1 MSNGAIYQP
10 SYPPSLAHV
19 PDVEFAVKDP
29 AVIKAE
35 AIADYEAAYLAL
47 TNITKTLAPAD
58 PVRMLLLTVCQMI
71 VQLRVLID
79 QGCKMNLLKYSIGD
93 FLTELAALYGPRA
106 DRVPAQPAA
115 TTLEFTLTAT
125 MTIDAVI
132 APGAQAQTI
141 NELVFE
147 TTETIVI
154 PALTLSGSSPA
165 KCLTEGR
172 VGNGYVA
179 GQVSAL
185 VNWNQPFGVNVRN
198 INETAGGADDENDD
212 RYRYRTWLTPES
224 FSTCGPEDAYR
235 YWALRAHPDIIQC
248 VVHSAP
254 AIAGEAWLY
263 PLLRGGQ
270 IPPPEILADV
280 LAACNPRRMRPVA
293 DYVSVFTPDTV
304 EYPVGLDW
312 WALRENEIVIAEIT
326 DKVNQAVDDWILWER
341 GAIGA
346 DIIPDELVRR
356 VIQAGAKRVAGTG
369 SAPGAFVPVI
379 PAYQELAFNQLA
391 VNAPGQKTVTFRG
404 FEDL

>member
-1 MSNGAIYQP
+1 MSNGLTYQP

-29 AVIKAE
+29 ALIKAE

-47 TNITKTLAPAD
+47 TNIAKTLAPAD
-58 PVRMLLLTVCQMI
+58 PIRMLLLTVCQLI

-79 QGCKMNLLKYSIGD
+79 QGCKMNLLKYSVGD
-93 FLTELAALYGPRA
+93 FLTNLAALYGPRA
-106 DRVPAQPAA
+106 DRVPASPAT

-125 MTIDAVI
+125 LTVDAVI
-132 APGAQAQTI
+132 AAGAQAETI
-141 NELVFE
+141 NELIFE
-147 TTETIVI
+147 TTETII
-154 PALTLSGSSPA
+154 IAAGEQSGSSIA
-165 KCLTEGR
+165 KCLTPGR
-172 VGNGYVA
+172 VGNGYVP

-185 VNWNQPFGVNVRN
+185 VNWNQPYGVNVRN
-198 INETAGGADDENDD
+198 ITETAGGADNELDD

-235 YWALRAHPDIIQC
+235 YWALSAHPDIIQC
-248 VVHSAP
+248 VVYSAP
-254 AIAGEAWLY
+254 EIAGEAHLY

-293 DYVSVFTPDTV
+293 DYVSVFTPIEV

-326 DKVNQAVDDWILWER
+326 RKVEQAVDDWILWER
-341 GAIGA
+341 SAIGG
-346 DIIPDELVRR
+346 DIIPDELCV
-356 VIQAGAKRVAGTG
+356 G
-369 SAPGAFVPVI
+369 
-379 PAYQELAFNQLA
+379 
-391 VNAPGQKTVTFRG
+391 
-404 FEDL
+404 

>member
-1 MSNGAIYQP
+1 MSNGPIYQP
-10 SYPPSLAHV
+10 TYPPSLAHV

-29 AVIKAE
+29 ALIKAE
-35 AIADYEAAYLAL
+35 AIADYEAAYRAL
-47 TNITKTLAPAD
+47 TNIAKTLAPAD
-58 PVRMLLLTVCQMI
+58 PIRMLILTVCQLI

-79 QGCKMNLLKYSIGD
+79 QGCKMNLLKYSVGD

-106 DRVPAQPAA
+106 DRVPAHAA
-115 TTLEFTLTAT
+115 GTTLEFTLTAT
-125 MTIDAVI
+125 MGVDVMIPVK
-132 APGAQAQTI
+132 AQAATI

-147 TTETIVI
+147 TTNAILI
-154 PALTLSGSSPA
+154 PAGEQSGSSQA
-165 KCLTEGR
+165 YCLTIGR
-172 VGNGYVA
+172 VGNGYVP

-198 INETAGGADDENDD
+198 IIETAGGADDEADD

-248 VVHSAP
+248 VVYSAP
-254 AIAGEAWLY
+254 FIAGEAHLY
-263 PLLRGGQ
+263 PLMRGGQ
-270 IPPPEILADV
+270 IPPPEVLAAV

-293 DYVSVFTPDTV
+293 DFVSVFTPQEV
-304 EYPVGLDW
+304 LYPIGLDW

-326 DKVNQAVDDWILWER
+326 EKVNQAVEDWILWER

-369 SAPGAFVPVI
+369 SAPGAFESVI
-379 PAYQELAFNQLA
+379 PAYQELAYNQLA
-391 VNAPGQKTVTFRG
+391 INDPDQKVLTFRG
-404 FEDL
+404 FETA